1 MPAKK
6 KSFCYFFEFYTMQ
19 VLKQREYKAEPAD
32 IWSCGIVLTAML
44 AGGMNFY
51 MFMSIP
57 SVLTLTFYALHLLLS
72 S

>member
-57 SVLTLTFYALHLLLS
+57 SVLTFYALDLLLS

>member
-1 MPAKK
+1 
-6 KSFCYFFEFYTMQ
+6 MQ

-57 SVLTLTFYALHLLLS
+57 SVLTLHLIFCYLPEVG
-72 S
+72 

>member
-1 MPAKK
+1 
-6 KSFCYFFEFYTMQ
+6 MQ

-57 SVLTLTFYALHLLLS
+57 SVLTLTFYALDLLLS